1 MQDMHDGLGSSLVST
16 LRMVEHGHIDEAD
29 IAQLLKGCID
39 DLKLTID
46 SMEPVET
53 DLLLLLGTLRF
64 RLQPRLEAT
73 GIRLRWDVRD
83 VPPLAWLD
91 QRHSLHILRILQEA
105 FTNVIKHAAASE
117 ITVTTGVRDGQVCV
131 GVEDNGRGFDATMA
145 AQGRGLGN
153 QARRAEVIGGKVAL
167 ESTAEGTRFTLLL
180 PIEGARTQPA

>member
-73 GIRLRWDVRD
+73 GIRLRW
-83 VPPLAWLD
+83 
-91 QRHSLHILRILQEA
+91 
-105 FTNVIKHAAASE
+105 
-117 ITVTTGVRDGQVCV
+117 
-131 GVEDNGRGFDATMA
+131 
-145 AQGRGLGN
+145 
-153 QARRAEVIGGKVAL
+153 
-167 ESTAEGTRFTLLL
+167 
-180 PIEGARTQPA
+180 